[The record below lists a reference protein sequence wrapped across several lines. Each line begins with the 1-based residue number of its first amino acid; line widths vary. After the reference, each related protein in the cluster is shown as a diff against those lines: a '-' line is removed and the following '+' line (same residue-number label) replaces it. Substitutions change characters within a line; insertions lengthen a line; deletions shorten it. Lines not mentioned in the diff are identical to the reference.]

1 VLGDIVEI
9 TDEEIGLDSHK
20 AQIIS
25 KLFEDGRWLLDV
37 KIDDNPMKW
46 NRNV

>member
-1 VLGDIVEI
+1 MSKEI
-9 TDEEIGLDSHK
+9 TDEDIGVYSHK
-20 AQIIS
+20 GQIIS

-46 NRNV
+46 NRNVET